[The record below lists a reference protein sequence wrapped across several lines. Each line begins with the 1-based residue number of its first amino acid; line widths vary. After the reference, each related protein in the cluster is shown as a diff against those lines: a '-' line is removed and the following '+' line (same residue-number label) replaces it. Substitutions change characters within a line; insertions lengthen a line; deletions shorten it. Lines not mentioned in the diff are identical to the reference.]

1 VNKFTEDYFRL
12 ITEDY
17 AGINLTRITD
27 FDSFKALQIED
38 SIIPFEKSKVFQKEI
53 SEKGLMV
60 DIGFGGGFPILPMA
74 KYLPETQF
82 IGIET
87 RNKKCTVVA
96 DMAKKLGLKNT
107 KFQHSRI
114 ENVLLDVPCVCTLK
128 AVGKVDQFLEKI
140 NATASIVVFFY
151 KARNFYE
158 IEKEA
163 LKKIAK
169 DWETIEE
176 IDIDVPGTERRILI
190 GFKPKNVPCGTNNHK
205 NLVKLSN
212 IK

>member
-1 VNKFTEDYFRL
+1 MEDFTNEYFRL
-12 ITEDY
+12 LTEDY
-17 AGINLTRITD
+17 AGINLTRIND
-27 FDSFKALQIED
+27 FESFKSLQIED
-38 SIIPFEKSKVFQKEI
+38 SIIPYEDSVVFKE
-53 SEKGLMV
+53 ELKKTKLMI

-74 KYLPETQF
+74 KHLPNYKF

-87 RNKKCTVVA
+87 RNKKCTVVGEISS
-96 DMAKKLGLKNT
+96 KLGLTNT
-107 KFQHSRI
+107 KFHHNRI
-114 ENVLLDVPCVCTLK
+114 ENVLIDIPCVCTLK

-140 NATASIVVFFY
+140 NSTKDIVVFFY

-163 LKKIAK
+163 LKKVSK
-169 DWETIEE
+169 DWDIIEE

-190 GFKPKNVPCGTNNHK
+190 GFKPKKVPCGTNNYK